1 MYRHYTLLS
10 NYSLFSSLSIQT
22 EKKVR
27 NEEQDDI
34 ESNLLVPAG
43 VNMRLVT
50 LNLKVYRAED
60 MPQSTHITEALFN
73 TYDISWSQRENCT
86 KDDKIKTPE
95 ITQ

>member
-1 MYRHYTLLS
+1 MYRHHTLLT

-60 MPQSTHITEALFN
+60 MPQSMHITQALFN
-73 TYDISWSQRENCT
+73 
-86 KDDKIKTPE
+86 
-95 ITQ
+95 